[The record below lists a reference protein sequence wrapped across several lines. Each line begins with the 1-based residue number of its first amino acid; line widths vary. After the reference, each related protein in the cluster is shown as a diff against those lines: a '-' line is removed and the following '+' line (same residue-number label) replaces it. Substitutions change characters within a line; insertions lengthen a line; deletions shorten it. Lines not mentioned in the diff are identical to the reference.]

1 MKSRLLLI
9 LVIAVFAQAKT
20 MAADTM
26 SPQVFRD
33 TVIVQSDSV
42 YIVVDAEDISEPAQ
56 VLIEKTLRKNGIDFG
71 KLEGFNTLPGNIAT
85 SVYPNYGKLN
95 GAIIVTTENS
105 KLKKK

>member
-42 YIVVDAEDISEPAQ
+42 SHHHRCVIKSLEERSIV
-56 VLIEKTLRKNGIDFG
+56 GIDFG

>member
-42 YIVVDAEDISEPAQ
+42 SHHHRCVIKSLEERSIVLWVVDGVIYDNIVVDAEDISEPAQ
-56 VLIEKTLRKNGIDFG
+56 VLIEK
-71 KLEGFNTLPGNIAT
+71 
-85 SVYPNYGKLN
+85 V
-95 GAIIVTTENS
+95 
-105 KLKKK
+105 

>member
-42 YIVVDAEDISEPAQ
+42 SHHHRCVIKIS
-56 VLIEKTLRKNGIDFG
+56 LLTLKIFQNQ
-71 KLEGFNTLPGNIAT
+71 
-85 SVYPNYGKLN
+85 
-95 GAIIVTTENS
+95 
-105 KLKKK
+105 LKY